1 MRKGWRLAIV
11 ALLVL
16 ATVGAFAGGKQE
28 STKEPAQK
36 TEAAKTESKV
46 KIGLTTFDLSNPYWV
61 KLVEGAQK
69 RAGELGYEV
78 VVINPDGDVTKQING
93 LENFI
98 AMGCKTIIVAALNP
112 AATKPV
118 LTMAQEKGIKII
130 SQSMEVP
137 VADIWVS
144 AEEYDMGHTIGVE
157 AGKWIKEKLNGEAE
171 VLVLANDRIP
181 QMITRKEGIIA
192 GMHEHSPNA
201 KVVSVQE
208 AVVTSEGM
216 KVTET
221 VLQAFPKLQVVVG
234 INDAGTLGALAAV
247 ESAKRTTANFF
258 IGGVDA
264 TAEALDKM
272 KKGSVFRATVDNIP
286 YKNGILDIDF
296 AQKLMNGEKL
306 EYRQV
311 VPVEAITQAQVM
323 NK

>member
-1 MRKGWRLAIV
+1 MRKGLMMLSAVLLLLPAVGLV
-11 ALLVL
+11 A
-16 ATVGAFAGGKQE
+16 KD
-28 STKEPAQK
+28 
-36 TEAAKTESKV
+36 
-46 KIGLTTFDLSNPYWV
+46 KIGLTTFDLANPYWV

-118 LTMAQEKGIKII
+118 LSEAREKGIKII
-130 SQSMEVP
+130 AQSMETP
-137 VADIWVS
+137 IADIWVS
-144 AEEYDMGHTIGVE
+144 AEEWDMGNTIGLE
-157 AGKWIKEKLNGEAE
+157 AGKWIKDKLKGEAE

-192 GMHEHSPNA
+192 GIHKYAPNA

-221 VLQAFPKLQVVVG
+221 VLQAFPKLQVIVG

-247 ESAKRTTANFF
+247 ESAKRTTPNFF

-272 KKGSVFRATVDNIP
+272 KKKSVFRATVDNIP
-286 YKNGILDIDF
+286 YKNGMMDVDF
-296 AQKLMNGEKL
+296 AKQLMGGTKL

-311 VPVEAITQAQVM
+311 VPVEAITQAQLL
-323 NK
+323 K